1 MVLKGDSCLG
11 RLSNRLNIDK
21 ERVAILL
28 LHLYKI
34 AIDVWRNKKDVLVID
49 RVNEIL
55 EVAESKE
62 EAYLLGLL
70 TAIIHNTMVF
80 AVDPYRAISIASSA
94 KEYISEMEKIIEM
107 IEVEDDEG

>member
-1 MVLKGDSCLG
+1 MVLEGCSILG

-80 AVDPYRAISIASSA
+80 AVDYSYNYEMFDTLAILDTLKPKNLRA
-94 KEYISEMEKIIEM
+94 KR
-107 IEVEDDEG
+107 